1 MPSPVES
8 DAGRSPDL
16 PAPEIKPD
24 DPELPDVGVVREI
37 VTDAARDARLDR
49 FALRNRSVK
58 DDGSVVTE
66 TDHRIQTFISREL
79 INRWPHFGFMGE
91 EMEHGEQAHI
101 ASKKS
106 GAFWALDPL
115 DGTTNFTMSFPFY
128 GISLGLVVD
137 GQVCLGVVYDP
148 VRDECF
154 AASRGSGASLNGTP
168 LHTPEIEIPMRRCVA
183 CVDYKRLVSQL
194 AERLVRYPPFGSQ
207 RNLGS
212 CVLEWCW
219 LAAGRIQLYLHG
231 GQRMWDYAAGSL
243 ILAEAG
249 GVFTTIRGT
258 PLDCRRFTKRSVV
271 GALNPDLHAQWLDWI
286 QENDERLSV

>member
-1 MPSPVES
+1 MTA
-8 DAGRSPDL
+8 DAERSPHL
-16 PAPEIKPD
+16 PVLEIKPD
-24 DPELPDVGVVREI
+24 HSDLPDVDVVREI
-37 VTDAARDARLDR
+37 VINAARDACLDR
-49 FALRNRSVK
+49 FALRDRSVK

-66 TDHRIQTFISREL
+66 TDHRVQTFISSEL
-79 INRWPHFGFMGE
+79 IERWPHLGFMGE
-91 EMEHGEQAHI
+91 EMEHGEQAEI
-101 ASKKS
+101 ASEKS
-106 GAFWALDPL
+106 AAFWALDPL
-115 DGTTNFTMSFPFY
+115 DGTTNFTMNFPFY
-128 GISLGLVVD
+128 GISLGLIVD

-154 AASRGSGASLNGTP
+154 SASRGKGASLNGTP
-168 LHTPEIEIPMRRCVA
+168 LHTPDIDIPMRRCIA
-183 CVDYKRLVSQL
+183 SVDYKRLVSQL

-249 GVFTTIRGT
+249 GVITTIRGA

-271 GALNPDLHAQWLDWI
+271 GALNAGLHAQWLDWI
-286 QENDERLSV
+286 QENDERLNV